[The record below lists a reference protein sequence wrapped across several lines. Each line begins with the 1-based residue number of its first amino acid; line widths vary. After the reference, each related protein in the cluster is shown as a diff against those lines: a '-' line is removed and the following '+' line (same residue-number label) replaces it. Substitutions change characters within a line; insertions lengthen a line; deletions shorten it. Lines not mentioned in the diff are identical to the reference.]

1 MRTFLIKGMSC
12 AACSARVENEV
23 KKVEGVDSV
32 AVSLLTNSM
41 NVSGSASEQ
50 SIIQAV
56 RKAGYDAHLKN
67 EKNVKKES
75 EESETKNLIIR
86 LVSSIVVTLVLM
98 YFSMGYLMWSF
109 PLPSFFEN
117 NHLAI
122 GIIEMFLSAIVLVIN
137 QKFFVS
143 GFKALVHLSPN
154 MDTLVSLGSGISYLW
169 SFILLL
175 GASSDLAMG
184 NSVLAMEK
192 IHGLYFESSAMIL
205 TLISVGKTLEARS
218 KGKTTDA
225 LNSLV
230 KLKVNE
236 ATVLRDGKE
245 ERVNVDD
252 IAIGDIFIV
261 KAGEAIAL
269 DGTVLDGSAVVD
281 ESALTGESLP
291 VDKEKGMKVF
301 SSTFNQ
307 SGFLKV
313 RADRVGKDTTI
324 NQIIKIVEEASTSK
338 APIAKIAD
346 KVSGFFVP
354 SVIFIALVVTIIWL
368 FLTNGDISFALEKG
382 ISILVISCPC
392 ALGLATP
399 VAIMVG
405 SGVGAKNGILYKN
418 ATSLE
423 ALAKVKTVA
432 LDKTGTITNGK
443 LEVSSILTNG
453 DNSEKELLSFFYSL
467 ENKSDHPIAKA
478 IIAKAKT
485 EGLVSLDVSSFKEES
500 GKGLSGCVS
509 GKEVICG
516 NLKYISLFASIDEAF
531 VDKVKNEAKNSGST
545 AIYLSINGEMEGA
558 ITVSDTIKKDSKE
571 AISLLNRLGLNTV
584 VITGDNKDSA
594 NAILK
599 DIDCDYVISDVLPL
613 NKAEEV
619 RKLKKYGTVAMVGD
633 GINDAPALIE
643 SDVGIAIGSGTDVA
657 IDSASIVLMKN
668 SLMDVVSAFIISRA
682 TLTNIYE
689 NLFWAFIYNI
699 IGIPIASGLLDLSL
713 NPMFGALAMSL
724 SSFCVVTNAL
734 RLNLVNIHKV
744 KEKKKIEL
752 VNKESLTMRKT
763 MHIDGMMC
771 KHCEAR
777 VKKTLDSIKGVKNA
791 DVDHTKG
798 IAIVELE
805 GDVSSLS
812 LKNAVENE
820 GYKVTEIDE

>member
-1 MRTFLIKGMSC
+1 MRTFFIKGMSC
-12 AACSARVENEV
+12 AACSNRVENAV
-23 KKVEGVDSV
+23 RKVEGVDSV

-41 NVSGSASEQ
+41 NVSGSASDS

-56 RKAGYDAHLKN
+56 KKAGYEVHLKN
-67 EKNVKKES
+67 EKKDRKES
-75 EESETKNLIIR
+75 EESDTKSLIIR
-86 LVSSIVVTLVLM
+86 LVSSIIVTLVLM

-109 PLPSFFEN
+109 PLPSFFLN

-122 GIIEMFLSAIVLVIN
+122 GIIEMFLASIVLVIN
-137 QKFFVS
+137 QRFFIS
-143 GFKALVHLSPN
+143 GFKALIHFSPN

-169 SFILLL
+169 SLVLLL
-175 GASSDLAMG
+175 GASGDMAIG
-184 NSVLAMEK
+184 NSALAMEK

-218 KGKTTDA
+218 KGKTTDS

-236 ATVLRDGKE
+236 ATVLIDGKE
-245 ERVNVDD
+245 EKVNVDD

-269 DGTVLDGSAVVD
+269 DGTVIDGSAAVD

-291 VDKEKGMKVF
+291 VEKEKGMKVF
-301 SSTFNQ
+301 SSTINQ

-354 SVIFIALVVTIIWL
+354 SVIFISLVVTIIWL

-443 LEVSSILTNG
+443 LEVSKIFTNG
-453 DNSEKELLSFFYSL
+453 ETGEKELLQLFYSL

-478 IIAKAKT
+478 IIAKAKK
-485 EGLVSLDVSSFKEES
+485 EGLISLDVSSFKEEG
-500 GKGLSGCVS
+500 GKGLRGLIN

-516 NLKYISLFASIDEAF
+516 NLKYISLFASFDESF
-531 VDKVKNEAKNSGST
+531 INNVKEEAKNSGST
-545 AIYLSINGEMEGA
+545 AIYLSIDGTLEGA
-558 ITVSDTIKKDSKE
+558 ITVSDTIKNDSKE

-599 DIDCDYVISDVLPL
+599 DVDCDYVVSDVLPL

-619 RKLKKYGTVAMVGD
+619 RKLKKHGLVAMVGD

-643 SDVGIAIGSGTDVA
+643 ADVGIAIGSGTDVA
-657 IDSASIVLMKN
+657 IDSAAIVLMKN

-699 IGIPIASGLLDLSL
+699 VGIPIASGLLGLSL

-744 KEKKKIEL
+744 KNRKKIKLE
-752 VNKESLTMRKT
+752 NKELIMKKT
-763 MHIDGMMC
+763 MNIEGMMC
-771 KHCEAR
+771 EHCEAR
-777 VKKTLDSIKGVKNA
+777 VKKTLCAIKGVKNA
-791 DVDHTKG
+791 DVDHNKG
-798 IAIVELE
+798 IAVVELE
-805 GDVSSLS
+805 SDVSSTE
-812 LKNAVENE
+812 LKVAVENE
-820 GYKVTEIDE
+820 GYKVTGIDE

>member
-12 AACSARVENEV
+12 AACSSRVENAV

-41 NVSGSASEQ
+41 NVSGNASDS

-67 EKNVKKES
+67 EKRTKDNDES
-75 EESETKNLIIR
+75 GTKSLAIR
-86 LVSSIVVTLVLM
+86 LISSTAVTLVLM
-98 YFSMGYLMWSF
+98 YFSMGYLMLSL
-109 PLPSFFEN
+109 PLPTFFEN

-122 GIIEMFLSAIVLVIN
+122 GIIEMFLSSIVLVIN
-137 QKFFVS
+137 QKFFIS
-143 GFKALVHLSPN
+143 GFKALIHFSPN

-169 SFILLL
+169 SLVLLIS
-175 GASSDLAMG
+175 ASGDLAMG
-184 NSVLAMEK
+184 NSALAMEK

-218 KGKTTDA
+218 KGKTTDV

-230 KLKVNE
+230 NLKVNE
-236 ATVLRDGKE
+236 ATVIRDGKE

-252 IAIGDIFIV
+252 ITIGDIFIV

-269 DGTVLDGSAVVD
+269 DGTVIEGSAAVD

-291 VDKEKGMKVF
+291 VDKEEGMKVF

-313 RADRVGKDTTI
+313 RADKVGKDTTI

-354 SVIFIALVVTIIWL
+354 AVIFIALVVTIIWL

-405 SGVGAKNGILYKN
+405 SGVGARNGILYKN

-443 LEVSSILTNG
+443 LRVSRILTNG
-453 DNSEKELLSFFYSL
+453 NISEKELLGYFYSL

-478 IIAKAKT
+478 IIKKAQG
-485 EGLVSLDVSSFKEES
+485 EDINALEVSSFKEES
-500 GKGLSGCVS
+500 GKGLSGFIN
-509 GKEVICG
+509 GKEIICG
-516 NLKYISLFASIDEAF
+516 NLKYISLFASFNESF
-531 VDKVKNEAKNSGST
+531 VDRVKKEAKNSGST
-545 AIYLSINGEMEGA
+545 AIYLSINGEMKGA
-558 ITVSDTIKKDSKE
+558 ITVSDTVKNDSKE

-599 DIDCDYVISDVLPL
+599 DVACDYVISDVLPL

-619 RKLKKYGTVAMVGD
+619 RRLKKYGTVAMVGD
-633 GINDAPALIE
+633 GINDGPALIE
-643 SDVGIAIGSGTDVA
+643 ADVGIAIGSGTDVA

-699 IGIPIASGLLDLSL
+699 IGIPIASGLLGLSL
-713 NPMFGALAMSL
+713 NPMFGAFAMSL

-744 KEKKKIEL
+744 KEKKKIKL
-752 VNKESLTMRKT
+752 VNKESLTMKKT
-763 MHIDGMMC
+763 MHIEGMMC

-791 DVDHTKG
+791 DVDHDNG
-798 IAIVELE
+798 RAVVELD
-805 GDVSSLS
+805 GDVSSEE
-812 LKNAVENE
+812 LKAAVEKE
-820 GYKVTEIDE
+820 GYKVTGIDE

>member
-1 MRTFLIKGMSC
+1 MRTFFIKGMSC
-12 AACSARVENEV
+12 AACSNRVENAV
-23 KKVEGVDSV
+23 RKVEGVDSV

-41 NVSGSASEQ
+41 NVSGSASDS

-56 RKAGYDAHLKN
+56 KKAGYEAHLKN
-67 EKNVKKES
+67 EKKDRKES
-75 EESETKNLIIR
+75 EESDTKSLIIK
-86 LVSSIVVTLVLM
+86 LVSSIIVTLVLM

-109 PLPSFFEN
+109 PLPSFFLN

-122 GIIEMFLSAIVLVIN
+122 GIIEMFLASIVLVIN
-137 QKFFVS
+137 QRFFIS
-143 GFKALVHLSPN
+143 GFKALIHFSPN

-169 SFILLL
+169 SLVLLL
-175 GASSDLAMG
+175 GASGDMAIG
-184 NSVLAMEK
+184 NSALAMEK

-218 KGKTTDA
+218 KGKTTDS

-236 ATVLRDGKE
+236 ATVLIDGKE

-269 DGTVLDGSAVVD
+269 DGTIIDGSAAVD

-291 VDKEKGMKVF
+291 VEKEKGMKVF
-301 SSTFNQ
+301 SSTINQ

-354 SVIFIALVVTIIWL
+354 SVIFISLVVTIIWL

-418 ATSLE
+418 AISLE

-443 LEVSSILTNG
+443 LEVSKIFTNG
-453 DNSEKELLSFFYSL
+453 ETGEKELLQLFYSL

-478 IIAKAKT
+478 IIAKAKK
-485 EGLVSLDVSSFKEES
+485 EGLITLDVSSFKEES
-500 GKGLSGCVS
+500 GKGLRGLIN

-516 NLKYISLFASIDEAF
+516 NLKYISLFASFDESF
-531 VDKVKNEAKNSGST
+531 INNVKEEAKNSGST
-545 AIYLSINGEMEGA
+545 AIYLSIDGTLEGA
-558 ITVSDTIKKDSKE
+558 ITVSDTIKNDSKE

-599 DIDCDYVISDVLPL
+599 DVDCDYVISDVLPL

-619 RKLKKYGTVAMVGD
+619 RKLKKHGLVAMVGD

-643 SDVGIAIGSGTDVA
+643 ADVGIAIGSGTDVA
-657 IDSASIVLMKN
+657 IDSAAIVLMKN
-668 SLMDVVSAFIISRA
+668 SLMDVVSAFIISRV

-699 IGIPIASGLLDLSL
+699 VGIPIASGLLGLSL

-744 KEKKKIEL
+744 KDRKKIKLE
-752 VNKESLTMRKT
+752 NKELIMKKT
-763 MHIDGMMC
+763 MNIEGMMC
-771 KHCEAR
+771 EHCEAR
-777 VKKTLDSIKGVKNA
+777 VKKTLCAIRGVKNA
-791 DVDHTKG
+791 DVDHNKG
-798 IAIVELE
+798 IAVVELE
-805 GDVSSLS
+805 SDVSSTE
-812 LKNAVENE
+812 LKVAVENE
-820 GYKVTEIDE
+820 GYKVTGIDE